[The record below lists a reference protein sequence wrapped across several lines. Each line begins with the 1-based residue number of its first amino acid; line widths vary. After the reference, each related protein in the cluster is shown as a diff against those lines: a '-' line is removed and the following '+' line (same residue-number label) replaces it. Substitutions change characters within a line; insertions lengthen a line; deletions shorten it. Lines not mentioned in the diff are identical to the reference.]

1 MLACWTSRAFHSG
14 NPQIIWSRSKNP
26 AMQELSSCA
35 HATKHGSLPSTRPCE
50 LIRMNKQSRPNNT
63 TYIIQL
69 FYGWIYSIAIKHTS
83 ISLGLLLHTAHY
95 CMLLLIRMSMQALM
109 RWPLF
114 TCSKTNTVT
123 RLLEHVVRT
132 TSQEPLRWQGNPLQ
146 SSRAY
151 HMIAVY
157 HNLKNIENQPT
168 SASEMCRACEGQGTA
183 ASKHI
188 RAIMLSA
195 TFTTSAL
202 GMPPAALWFRMPK
215 HSSRFAPSFSTVLK
229 HKRLARA
236 SVKLCFLYVY
246 IYLFSFK
253 SPLNVNYR

>member
-1 MLACWTSRAFHSG
+1 MCPCYQTWFSPIHPSLRANSHEQAVKAQQY
-14 NPQIIWSRSKNP
+14 NIY
-26 AMQELSSCA
+26 
-35 HATKHGSLPSTRPCE
+35 
-50 LIRMNKQSRPNNT
+50 NT
-63 TYIIQL
+63 T

-95 CMLLLIRMSMQALM
+95 CMLLLIRMSVQALM

-236 SVKLCFLYVY
+236 SVKLCFLYMY
-246 IYLFSFK
+246 IYIYIYIFFRSSRRWTWTTGK
-253 SPLNVNYR
+253 RQSHS